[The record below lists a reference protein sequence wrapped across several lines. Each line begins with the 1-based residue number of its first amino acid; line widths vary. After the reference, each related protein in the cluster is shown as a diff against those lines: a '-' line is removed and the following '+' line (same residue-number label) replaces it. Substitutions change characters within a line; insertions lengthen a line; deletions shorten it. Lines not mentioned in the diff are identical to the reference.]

1 MLADFLGLTIE
12 TESRQMSALK
22 NEDLILVQGQRHII
36 LPDFSRLLRETGGD
50 YLPAVPD

>member
-36 LPDFSRLLRETGGD
+36 LRDISRLLRETGGD
-50 YLPAVPD
+50 YLPDTPD